1 MTTLNIELQRLIEQ
15 DSQRMAILRLVSTS
29 NLPQC
34 YVSAGFVRNLVWD
47 HLHGKQTST
56 PLNDIDVIYF
66 DPAESNSAAN
76 LDYEKQL
83 KALRPK
89 VNWQVRNQAIMH
101 VRNGDQPYTDVND
114 AMSHWPEKETAVAVR
129 IDGNGNLECLAPF
142 GLESLFD
149 LQVTH
154 NPKRNISVFDQR
166 VASKNWLTL
175 WPKLTVVRNSI

>member
-1 MTTLNIELQRLIEQ
+1 MSRTEQIFSLIKQDDQRVDLLNITRNL
-15 DSQRMAILRLVSTS
+15 A
-29 NLPQC
+29 LPQC

-83 KALRPK
+83 KALRPN

-101 VRNGDQPYTDVND
+101 VRNGDKPYTNVNH
-114 AMSHWPEKETAVAVR
+114 AMSHWPEKETAVAVK
-129 IDGNGNLECLAPF
+129 INGDGNLECLAPF
-142 GLESLFD
+142 GLESLFN

-154 NPKRNISVFDQR
+154 NPKREISVFDQR

-175 WPKLTVVRNSI
+175 WPKLTVVRNSV